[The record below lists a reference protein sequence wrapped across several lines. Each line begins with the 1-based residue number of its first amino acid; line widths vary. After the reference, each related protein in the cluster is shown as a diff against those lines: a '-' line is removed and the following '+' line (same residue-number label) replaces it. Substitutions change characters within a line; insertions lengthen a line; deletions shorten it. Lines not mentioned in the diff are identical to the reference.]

1 MYMLAIEM
9 FSGAFL
15 LPSLMRIYDFAL
27 KQLIMGLCTALN
39 WEIGFTSV
47 VLESFA
53 PMHVETKP

>member
-15 LPSLMRIYDFAL
+15 PSLRIYDFAL

-53 PMHVETKP
+53 AMHVETKP